1 MGPGAAASIGTLFVL
16 GYIVCIGAIIV
27 YAFKLVG
34 RFVDAQER
42 VAGAL
47 ETIAQKLRKEEAR

>member
-1 MGPGAAASIGTLFVL
+1 MGPTAAVSIGGVFLLVYVL
-16 GYIVCIGAIIV
+16 CIGSIII

-34 RFVDAQER
+34 RFVTAQER

-47 ETIAQKLRKEEAR
+47 ETIARKLRNDELG